1 MIDYTITLGNI
12 IEISS
17 IVGGGLLVLITLK
30 SDVKSLKR
38 EFAGMQEEIKKLGEV
53 LIKLAVAETRIA
65 NVESDIREL
74 RRGHGWVTSQSR
86 ETVDGEYK

>member
-12 IEISS
+12 IEIGS
-17 IVGGGLLVLITLK
+17 IVGGGILVLITLK

-38 EFAGMQEEIKKLGEV
+38 DFAGMQEEIKKLGEV

-74 RRGHGWVTSQSR
+74 RRGHGWVTAQSR